1 MARVYIAMSTLE
13 EVLLAAK
20 LPEEIIKKL
29 LDGGWNKDS
38 FTHVVAKE
46 EDLSSIWNELLPD
59 TALSLLQKS
68 QLRAAWSK
76 LRSGPSQAAASTTPA
91 EPASG
96 SWVESFAPKLESSK
110 INELK
115 TKFLQDYPSEVL
127 QPQNMPSTR
136 LLSLAAQQQ
145 KKGDHRWI
153 PWKFR
158 ISQDR
163 LEEMAISR
171 PTKQVKLEGLGLSQV
186 LFDDVPSIEISNANM
201 GVSTVA
207 RLMALHDTAVA
218 MVGSCHLARLKSY
231 TGRFIQLLSQRFE
244 ADSGLRAPTM
254 LEAQAADQ
262 KLWSSIHALVSDKGW
277 SLSDAIYEI
286 SEVRGEMGSLLQPR
300 ARAFVLNPKGKGK
313 AVPLS
318 PAPVQLGKGKAYKG
332 FKGKGQQSSGKG
344 DKGTRIPWVKEIQ
357 SGGEMKKLCMQFQ
370 LGKCTRGKDCAFVH
384 SCAYPKSDGAA
395 CGQPHGAVQHASTMH

>member
-1 MARVYIAMSTLE
+1 MSTLE
-13 EVLLAAK
+13 EVLLAEK

-46 EDLSSIWNELLPD
+46 EELSSIWNELLPD

-76 LRSGPSQAAASTTPA
+76 LRSGPSQAAASTTSA

-110 INELK
+110 IHELK

-186 LFDDVPSIEISNANM
+186 LFDDVPSTEISNANM

-207 RLMALHDTAVA
+207 RLMA
-218 MVGSCHLARLKSY
+218 
-231 TGRFIQLLSQRFE
+231 RFSTRV
-244 ADSGLRAPTM
+244 R
-254 LEAQAADQ
+254 
-262 KLWSSIHALVSDKGW
+262 V
-277 SLSDAIYEI
+277 
-286 SEVRGEMGSLLQPR
+286 EVL
-300 ARAFVLNPKGKGK
+300 
-313 AVPLS
+313 
-318 PAPVQLGKGKAYKG
+318 
-332 FKGKGQQSSGKG
+332 
-344 DKGTRIPWVKEIQ
+344 
-357 SGGEMKKLCMQFQ
+357 
-370 LGKCTRGKDCAFVH
+370 
-384 SCAYPKSDGAA
+384 
-395 CGQPHGAVQHASTMH
+395 